1 MHTSHSRARRRRTT
15 VRLVATA
22 LAALLTVGVTACS
35 TASEPTA
42 PDPLA
47 TWNAAVADRA
57 DSPAKW
63 VALGDSIT
71 EGQGAS
77 TRADR
82 WTDLTRDELRRLHP
96 TDGVTG
102 GVGYVPAV
110 FAVYAPDSTW
120 ADWAVDGS
128 GTTYAIDTV
137 PDLGYRALAM
147 QPGATRTWPFTG
159 TGLDI
164 WWARSP
170 DSGDFTYRIDGGAP
184 QTVQTT
190 GSETTGAST
199 RVDGLTRGEH
209 TVTVTA
215 VATFALEGF
224 TIYDGDRDAGIHLY
238 DSARSGATIGTFTK
252 DDAGFLRAMR
262 RVGPD
267 LVTITLGGN
276 DAGHITPDELGKQYR
291 AFLRA
296 LRSLPSKPSVLVVG
310 EFTPAPA
317 MTDGMSASW
326 STYLDTIE
334 RAAKS
339 SGAAWVSMADTF
351 PTATYSG
358 TGIYS
363 TDGLHPNDRGQR
375 KISDLVLGALAE
387 HDG

>member
-1 MHTSHSRARRRRTT
+1 MHTPERRPRRRRSAR
-15 VRLVATA
+15 RLAGAA
-22 LAALLTVGVTACS
+22 LAVLLAVGTAACS
-35 TASEPTA
+35 SPSAPAA

-47 TWNAAVADRA
+47 TWDAAVADRTEA
-57 DSPAKW
+57 PATW
-63 VALGDSIT
+63 LALGDSIT

-77 TRADR
+77 SRSTR

-96 TDGVTG
+96 TDGTTG
-102 GVGYVPAV
+102 GVGYVPAR
-110 FAVYAPDSTW
+110 FAVYEPDSTW

-128 GTTYAIDTV
+128 GAAYPIDTV

-147 QPGATRTWPFTG
+147 VPGSTRTYPFAG

-170 DSGDFTYRIDGGAP
+170 DSGDFTYSIDGGAP
-184 QTVQTT
+184 RTVKTT
-190 GSETTGAST
+190 GSEDTGRTT

-215 VATFALEGF
+215 VGTFALEGF

-252 DDAGFLRAMR
+252 DQAGFLRAVR
-262 RVGPD
+262 RAAPD
-267 LVTITLGGN
+267 LITITLGGN
-276 DAGHITPDELGKQYR
+276 DAGQITPEELGRQYR

-296 LRSLPSKPSVLVVG
+296 LRALPSKPSVLVIG

-326 STYLDTIE
+326 STYLDAIE

-375 KISDLVLGALAE
+375 KIAQLVLAALADR
-387 HDG
+387 DG

>member
-1 MHTSHSRARRRRTT
+1 MHTSHPRARRRRTT

-22 LAALLTVGVTACS
+22 LAALLAVGVTACS
-35 TASEPTA
+35 TSSTSTP

-57 DSPAKW
+57 EAPAKW

-77 TRADR
+77 TRSAR

-96 TDGVTG
+96 TDGTTG
-102 GVGYVPAV
+102 GVGYLPAN

-170 DSGDFTYRIDGGAP
+170 DSGDFTYRIDGGEP
-184 QTVQTT
+184 QTVRTT
-190 GSETTGAST
+190 GSETTGAVT

-252 DDAGFLRAMR
+252 DEAGFLRAMR

-267 LVTITLGGN
+267 LITITLGGN
-276 DAGHITPDELGKQYR
+276 DAGHITPDELGRQYR

-296 LRSLPSKPSVLVVG
+296 LRSLPSKPSLLVIG

-326 STYLDTIE
+326 STYLDAIE

-351 PTATYSG
+351 PTATYAG

-375 KISDLVLGALAE
+375 KIAKLVLDTLAK